1 MNNDELYQ
9 QFVEEHFTIGR
20 SDIPPDWPTELR
32 KRCSFFLRMV
42 ENGAKSDDNP
52 TKGSST
58 AVSLMATL
66 SAQGV
71 RADISL
77 SSPDQAPH
85 LEQDELSEQAERYVF
100 ENELAKGGMGRILL
114 AYDRDFRRRI
124 AVKVLRQSSPGT
136 GLVSR
141 FLEEAQATAQLEHP
155 NIGPVYDLGLDE
167 RGVPF
172 FTMKWIRGRN
182 LEEIISG
189 ADRTKNFSLIRL
201 VQCLQQSAMGV
212 EFAHSRGVVH
222 RDLKPQNI
230 MVGDY
235 GEVLVVDWGL
245 AKVLS
250 GASDTTGTEGIST
263 SRSDRGVV
271 TLDGSLQ
278 GSVRYMAPEQ
288 ARGQVGQIDQRTD
301 VFGLG
306 TILYQILTGE
316 ALYSEGGFDD
326 TLERA
331 RAAEFT
337 RPSERGTE
345 RTIPTEL
352 EEICLRALRIEKSD
366 RYQSAREFSQALQ
379 AYIEGIH
386 DAERRAAEAT
396 RLFDV
401 AETLRR
407 ELRSTVKRETE
418 LGAREDDVRAK
429 IRDSD
434 PEEQKTELWALLEE
448 RGAAREAA
456 SKTFNRTTSAY
467 QAVLSVAPGH
477 RDARHALAEIFHGRM
492 LEAEERDD
500 RDAERLYE
508 GMVRQYNDGQYD
520 TSLEGSAIL
529 KFDSNPSGATLVLS
543 RYVER
548 GLLLVESDTETIG
561 TTPIERALPRGSY
574 LAVLKKEGYHDV
586 RYPFVLDRRPKHV
599 ASVPL
604 HEEGTILE
612 GFVQIPG
619 GESVIGGEPH
629 MLSTLT
635 RERHSIPE
643 FFIGTF
649 PVTFEEYCLFL
660 NDFESDP
667 PEDFIPSFDFQTYV
681 EKTSQGQY
689 ATIARYT
696 PTTPVS
702 AISRS
707 AMSHYC
713 DWLSDRHSRP
723 IRLLNEFEWERSAR
737 GADGRAFP
745 WGNGFD
751 WSFCTG
757 GRSRPGRPFPQP
769 VGLRTRDVSPFG
781 VRDLAGGIRDVCDGA
796 FDEEFMPLRGGSW
809 FNPHVPVFRTD
820 ARTSIHRTSRSTDA
834 GFRVC
839 YSPKNTEK

>member
-1 MNNDELYQ
+1 
-9 QFVEEHFTIGR
+9 
-20 SDIPPDWPTELR
+20 
-32 KRCSFFLRMV
+32 
-42 ENGAKSDDNP
+42 
-52 TKGSST
+52 
-58 AVSLMATL
+58 
-66 SAQGV
+66 
-71 RADISL
+71 
-77 SSPDQAPH
+77 
-85 LEQDELSEQAERYVF
+85 
-100 ENELAKGGMGRILL
+100 
-114 AYDRDFRRRI
+114 
-124 AVKVLRQSSPGT
+124 
-136 GLVSR
+136 
-141 FLEEAQATAQLEHP
+141 
-155 NIGPVYDLGLDE
+155 
-167 RGVPF
+167 
-172 FTMKWIRGRN
+172 
-182 LEEIISG
+182 
-189 ADRTKNFSLIRL
+189 
-201 VQCLQQSAMGV
+201 
-212 EFAHSRGVVH
+212 
-222 RDLKPQNI
+222 
-230 MVGDY
+230 
-235 GEVLVVDWGL
+235 
-245 AKVLS
+245 
-250 GASDTTGTEGIST
+250 
-263 SRSDRGVV
+263 
-271 TLDGSLQ
+271 
-278 GSVRYMAPEQ
+278 MAPEQ

-386 DAERRAAEAT
+386 DA
-396 RLFDV
+396 
-401 AETLRR
+401 
-407 ELRSTVKRETE
+407 
-418 LGAREDDVRAK
+418 
-429 IRDSD
+429 
-434 PEEQKTELWALLEE
+434 
-448 RGAAREAA
+448 
-456 SKTFNRTTSAY
+456 Y
-467 QAVLSVAPGH
+467 QAVLSVAPEH

-529 KFDSNPSGATLVLS
+529 EFDSNPSGATLVLS

-548 GLLLVESDTETIG
+548 GLRLVESDTETIG

-707 AMSHYC
+707 AMSRYC